1 MGGFYD
7 RMAATAKRLLT
18 NYGKD
23 YVINRVVNGAYNP
36 ATGTMGQTSS
46 SFTVKGRVFDY
57 NDFQISQSGGL
68 IKAGDRYLMAAEID
82 LSFIPDP
89 TTDRVTLDD
98 GVWSVLRLY
107 RPVDEKVFVR
117 LHFRRL

>member
-57 NDFQISQSGGL
+57 NDSQISQSGGL
-68 IKAGDRYLMAAEID
+68 VKSGDRYLMAAEID